1 MKKNRLFNILKFST
15 LTLFT
20 LAAVFPTVI
29 KAEDTDPDAIKIVEY
44 RACTDPD
51 DKTDPGWT
59 ESEISAGLTI
69 GASSNC
75 FLARGSSYKLT
86 ALYKEGTLND
96 TKPTAALRLNVNL
109 LSPAQDRL
117 DIVNKKL
124 VTDDTTCKKT
134 TNYFGNEEGIYA
146 GIGQILKVVDE
157 TRELK
162 GGKYY
167 VTTNDQYFTSLAM
180 SQFISEKLNKS
191 GYTLKGESVSEP
203 EFKTR
208 YNELE
213 EGYIRATTA
222 VPAQINN
229 KTIKTFKMQ
238 YMIDDNEK
246 DYLYKSSFITFKD
259 AMLLDKYASNKGQV
273 ELFNF
278 TLKNKDTGE
287 LYDDYVYA
295 AIQNNKSTGDY
306 DLVYQFGICDSLDF
320 QVKEYANC
328 KALKGK
334 KLPAGNYELVVSVND
349 AITYSKVKT
358 IYSCTSS
365 SSTTGYTP
373 IVLSNGNYSTAKN
386 SIKYDLTSEFTV
398 ESNPTPV
405 VPDDKPIEKIGTI
418 KVSVVD
424 KNKKLLTGVKF
435 QICEDRDCNS
445 IKNTATSTNES
456 YIAPNIPFGKY
467 YIVVTE
473 VPKGYVVP
481 TTVEVA
487 ELSASNTVAEKTIVI
502 EATTNVP
509 DTLSNISKLFLICG
523 IVGIIAGTYLVYSNA
538 KKQEEV

>member
-15 LTLFT
+15 LTLLT
-20 LAAVFPTVI
+20 LTAVFPTVI

-44 RACTDPD
+44 RACTDPGAGW
-51 DKTDPGWT
+51 KDP
-59 ESEISAGLTI
+59 EKSAGLTI

-86 ALYKEGTLND
+86 ALYKDGTLND
-96 TKPTAALRLNVNL
+96 TMPTVALRLNVNL

-134 TNYFGNEEGIYA
+134 TNYFGNDEGIYA
-146 GIGQILKVVDE
+146 GLGQLLKGVDE
-157 TRELK
+157 RRKEK
-162 GGKYY
+162 SDNHVY
-167 VTTNDQYFTSLAM
+167 VTTDEQYFASLAM

-191 GYTLKGESVSEP
+191 SYALKGESVSNDAIAS
-203 EFKTR
+203 R

-213 EGYIRATTA
+213 EGYIKATTA
-222 VPAQINN
+222 VQAQINN

-238 YMIDDNEK
+238 YMIDDNNK

-259 AMLLDKYASNKGQV
+259 AMLLDKYTSNKGQV

-320 QVKEYANC
+320 QVKDYANC

-418 KVSVVD
+418 KVSIVD

-487 ELSASNTVAEKTIVI
+487 ELSTSNTVAEKTIVI

>member
-20 LAAVFPTVI
+20 LTAVFPTVI

-44 RACTDPD
+44 RACTDPGAGW
-51 DKTDPGWT
+51 KDP
-59 ESEISAGLTI
+59 EKSAGLTI

-86 ALYKEGTLND
+86 ALYKDGTLND
-96 TKPTAALRLNVNL
+96 TMPTVALRLNVNL

-134 TNYFGNEEGIYA
+134 TNYFGNDEGIYA
-146 GIGQILKVVDE
+146 GLGQLLKGVDE
-157 TRELK
+157 RRKEK
-162 GGKYY
+162 SDNHVY
-167 VTTNDQYFTSLAM
+167 VTTDEQYFASLAM

-191 GYTLKGESVSEP
+191 SYALKGESVSNDAIAS
-203 EFKTR
+203 R

-213 EGYIRATTA
+213 EGYIKATTA

-238 YMIDDNEK
+238 YMIDDNKK

-259 AMLLDKYASNKGQV
+259 ATLLDKYTSNKGQV

-278 TLKNKDTGE
+278 TLKNKDTGD

-295 AIQNNKSTGDY
+295 AIQNNKSTRAH

-320 QVKEYANC
+320 QVKDYANC

-418 KVSVVD
+418 KVSIVD

-487 ELSASNTVAEKTIVI
+487 ELSTSNTVAEKTIVI

>member
-44 RACTDPD
+44 RACTDSGAGW
-51 DKTDPGWT
+51 KDP
-59 ESEISAGLTI
+59 EKSAGLTI

-86 ALYKEGTLND
+86 ALYKDGTLND
-96 TKPTAALRLNVNL
+96 TTPTVALRLNVNL

-124 VTDDTTCKKT
+124 VTDDTTCKKIA
-134 TNYFGNEEGIYA
+134 NYYGNDEGIYA
-146 GIGQILKVVDE
+146 GLGQLLKGVDE
-157 TRELK
+157 RRKEK
-162 GGKYY
+162 SDNHVY
-167 VTTNDQYFTSLAM
+167 VTTDEQYFASLAM

-191 GYTLKGESVSEP
+191 SYALKGESVSNDAIAS
-203 EFKTR
+203 R

-213 EGYIRATTA
+213 EGYIKATTA

-238 YMIDDNEK
+238 YMIDDNKK

-259 AMLLDKYASNKGQV
+259 ATLLDKYTSNKGQV

-278 TLKNKDTGE
+278 TLKNKDTGD

-295 AIQNNKSTGDY
+295 AIQNNKSTRAH

-320 QVKEYANC
+320 QVKDYANC

-418 KVSVVD
+418 KVSIVD

-487 ELSASNTVAEKTIVI
+487 ELSTSNTVAEKTIVI

>member
-15 LTLFT
+15 LTLLT
-20 LAAVFPTVI
+20 LTAVFPTVI

-44 RACTDPD
+44 RACTDPGAGW
-51 DKTDPGWT
+51 KDP
-59 ESEISAGLTI
+59 EKSAGLTI

-86 ALYKEGTLND
+86 ALYKDGTLND
-96 TKPTAALRLNVNL
+96 TMPTVALRLNVNL

-134 TNYFGNEEGIYA
+134 TNYFGNDEGIYA
-146 GIGQILKVVDE
+146 GLGQLLKGVDE
-157 TRELK
+157 RRKEK
-162 GGKYY
+162 SDNHVY
-167 VTTNDQYFTSLAM
+167 VTTDEQYFASLAM

-191 GYTLKGESVSEP
+191 SYALKGESVSNDAIAS
-203 EFKTR
+203 R

-213 EGYIRATTA
+213 EGYIKATTA

-238 YMIDDNEK
+238 YMIDDNNK

-259 AMLLDKYASNKGQV
+259 AMLLDKYTSNKGQV

-320 QVKEYANC
+320 QVKDYANC

-418 KVSVVD
+418 KVSIVD

-487 ELSASNTVAEKTIVI
+487 ELSTSNTVAEKTIVI

>member
-20 LAAVFPTVI
+20 LTAVFPTVI

-44 RACTDPD
+44 RACTDPGAGW
-51 DKTDPGWT
+51 KDP
-59 ESEISAGLTI
+59 EKSAGLTI

-86 ALYKEGTLND
+86 ALYKDGTLND
-96 TKPTAALRLNVNL
+96 TMPTVALRLNVNL

-134 TNYFGNEEGIYA
+134 TNYFGNDEGIYA
-146 GIGQILKVVDE
+146 GLGQLLKGVDE
-157 TRELK
+157 RRKEK
-162 GGKYY
+162 SDNHVY
-167 VTTNDQYFTSLAM
+167 VTTDEQYFASLAM

-191 GYTLKGESVSEP
+191 SYALKGESVSNDAIAS
-203 EFKTR
+203 R

-213 EGYIRATTA
+213 EGYIKATTA

-238 YMIDDNEK
+238 YMIDDNNK

-259 AMLLDKYASNKGQV
+259 AMLLDKYTSNKGQV

-320 QVKEYANC
+320 QVKDYANC

-365 SSTTGYTP
+365 SSATGYTP

-418 KVSVVD
+418 KVSIVD

-487 ELSASNTVAEKTIVI
+487 ELSTSNTVAEKTIVI

>member
-15 LTLFT
+15 LTLLT
-20 LAAVFPTVI
+20 LTAVFPTVI

-44 RACTDPD
+44 RACTDPGAGW
-51 DKTDPGWT
+51 KDP
-59 ESEISAGLTI
+59 EKSAGLTI

-86 ALYKEGTLND
+86 ALYKDGTLND
-96 TKPTAALRLNVNL
+96 TMPTVALRLNVNL

-134 TNYFGNEEGIYA
+134 TNYFGNDEGIYA
-146 GIGQILKVVDE
+146 GLGQLLKGVDE
-157 TRELK
+157 RRKEK
-162 GGKYY
+162 SDNHVY
-167 VTTNDQYFTSLAM
+167 VTTDEQYFASLAM

-191 GYTLKGESVSEP
+191 SYALKGESVSNDAIAS
-203 EFKTR
+203 R

-213 EGYIRATTA
+213 EGYIKATTA
-222 VPAQINN
+222 VQAQINN

-238 YMIDDNEK
+238 YMIDDNNK

-259 AMLLDKYASNKGQV
+259 AMLLDKYTSNKGQV

-320 QVKEYANC
+320 QVKDYANC

-365 SSTTGYTP
+365 SSATGYTP

-418 KVSVVD
+418 KVSIVD

-487 ELSASNTVAEKTIVI
+487 ELSTSNTVAEKTIVI

>member
-1 MKKNRLFNILKFST
+1 MFT
-15 LTLFT
+15 LT
-20 LAAVFPTVI
+20 AVFPTVI

-44 RACTDPD
+44 RACTDPGAGW
-51 DKTDPGWT
+51 KDP
-59 ESEISAGLTI
+59 EKSAGLTI

-86 ALYKEGTLND
+86 ALYKDGTLND
-96 TKPTAALRLNVNL
+96 TMPTVALRLNVNL

-134 TNYFGNEEGIYA
+134 TNYFGNDEGIYA
-146 GIGQILKVVDE
+146 GLGQLLKGVDE
-157 TRELK
+157 RRKEK
-162 GGKYY
+162 SDNHVY
-167 VTTNDQYFTSLAM
+167 VTTDEQYFASLAM

-191 GYTLKGESVSEP
+191 SYALKGESVSNDAIAS
-203 EFKTR
+203 R

-213 EGYIRATTA
+213 EGYIKATTA

-238 YMIDDNEK
+238 YMIDDNNK

-259 AMLLDKYASNKGQV
+259 AMLLDKYTSNKGQV

-320 QVKEYANC
+320 QVKDYANC

-365 SSTTGYTP
+365 SSATGYTP

-418 KVSVVD
+418 KVSIVD

-487 ELSASNTVAEKTIVI
+487 ELSTSNTVAEKTIVI

>member
-29 KAEDTDPDAIKIVEY
+29 KAEDTDPNAIKIVEY
-44 RACTDPD
+44 RACTDPGAGW
-51 DKTDPGWT
+51 KDP
-59 ESEISAGLTI
+59 EKSAGLTI

-86 ALYKEGTLND
+86 ALYKDGTLND
-96 TKPTAALRLNVNL
+96 TMPTVALRLNVNL

-124 VTDDTTCKKT
+124 VTDDTTCKKIA
-134 TNYFGNEEGIYA
+134 NYYGNDEGIYA
-146 GIGQILKVVDE
+146 GLGQLLKGVDE
-157 TRELK
+157 RRKEK
-162 GGKYY
+162 SDNHVY
-167 VTTNDQYFTSLAM
+167 VTTDEQYFASLAM

-191 GYTLKGESVSEP
+191 SYALKGESVSNDAIAS
-203 EFKTR
+203 R

-213 EGYIRATTA
+213 EGYIKATTA

-238 YMIDDNEK
+238 YMIDDNKK

-259 AMLLDKYASNKGQV
+259 ATLLDKYTSNKGQV

-278 TLKNKDTGE
+278 TLKNKDTGD

-295 AIQNNKSTGDY
+295 AIQNNKSTGAH

-320 QVKEYANC
+320 QVKDYANC

-418 KVSVVD
+418 KVSIVD

-487 ELSASNTVAEKTIVI
+487 ELSTSNTVAEKTIVI